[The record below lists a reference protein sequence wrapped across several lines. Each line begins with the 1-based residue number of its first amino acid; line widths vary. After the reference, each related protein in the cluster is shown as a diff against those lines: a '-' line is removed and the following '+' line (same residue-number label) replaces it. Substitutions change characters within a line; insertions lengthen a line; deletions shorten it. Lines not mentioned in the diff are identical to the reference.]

1 MEFNATFIVSI
12 ISFIVFTLIMNE
24 ILYKPITNIVEEREH
39 MINENYEN
47 AAVSKDKTTAIY
59 TDRDEKLS
67 KTAADNKK
75 LTAEKMAEANNI
87 AKNKTN
93 EAKQNSAAQ
102 IDSAKQEIQSKSEV
116 LNNEVKGRIN
126 ELAESIS
133 AKVLGEC

>member
-12 ISFIVFTLIMNE
+12 ISFIIFTLLMNE
-24 ILYKPITNIVEEREH
+24 ILYKPITKIVEEREH
-39 MINENYEN
+39 VINDNYECAN
-47 AAVSKDKTTAIY
+47 ASKDKTTAIY
-59 TDRDEKLS
+59 TDRDEKLA
-67 KTAADNKK
+67 KTAASNRQ
-75 LTAEKMAEANNI
+75 LTAEKLAEANNI

>member
-75 LTAEKMAEANNI
+75 LTAEKMAEANNL
-87 AKNKTN
+87 AKNKTT
-93 EAKQNSAAQ
+93 EAKQNSTAQ
-102 IDSAKQEIQSKSEV
+102 INEAKSDIQNRSEV
-116 LNNEVKGRIN
+116 LNNELKGRID
-126 ELAESIS
+126 ELADNIS